1 MELIYVQESEE
12 KAKNIKNIIT
22 RHGYDNIMMCTKM
35 PTNNQNCTV
44 IQCTLT
50 VCNRSTLVIQEKL
63 MFRGREEI
71 VPPGIKFCPVMS
83 SDYSKPV
90 KLGQ

>member
-1 MELIYVQESEE
+1 MRLPNILWDHRNKLIKRIELIYVQESEE

-22 RHGYDNIMMCTKM
+22 RHGYDNDHD
-35 PTNNQNCTV
+35 V
-44 IQCTLT
+44 
-50 VCNRSTLVIQEKL
+50 STLVIQEKL

-71 VPPGIKFCPVMS
+71 VPPGIKVCPVMS

>member
-1 MELIYVQESEE
+1 MRLPNILWDHRNKLFKRIELIYVQESEE

-44 IQCTLT
+44 IQ
-50 VCNRSTLVIQEKL
+50 VCSLR
-63 MFRGREEI
+63 R
-71 VPPGIKFCPVMS
+71 
-83 SDYSKPV
+83 
-90 KLGQ
+90 